1 MPQTIRLV
9 HAEPLPHPAWAEIIG
24 SERRFASTAVG
35 MGTPAEAVAGLF
47 AGVSAYQVGSLRD
60 ELPRHLWPDAAL
72 LSRAP
77 DLLAVSTHGAGYDTV
92 DVPAMTAAGVLV
104 MNQQGGNAEGVAE
117 HAVAMM
123 LTLLKRITE
132 AHAAMRAGTAAD
144 RPALMGRELAG
155 RTVGLIGC
163 GNIGTRV
170 AEICRLAFG
179 CRVLATDPYL
189 DAATIAGRGAEKVNL
204 PSLLAAAD
212 IVSVH
217 CPLTE
222 ETRGMIGQAALSAMR
237 HGAILINTAR
247 QFIHDEAAVLAA
259 LEGGHLAAA
268 GLDCWDREPQ
278 PDTANPLLLHP
289 RVLASPHTAGV
300 THESRRRIAT
310 WGAEQLI
317 GLFLKGERPPRLVN
331 PAAWPRF
338 AERFAEAFG
347 RAPDT
352 PAPQASAARTPA
364 PETPAP
370 AA

>member
-1 MPQTIRLV
+1 MHQTIRLV
-9 HAEPLPHPAWAEIIG
+9 HAEPLPHAAWAEIIG
-24 SERRFASTAVG
+24 RERRFASTPVG
-35 MGTPAEAVAGLF
+35 IATAAEEVEAIF
-47 AGVSAYQVGSLRD
+47 AGVSAFQVGSLRD

-72 LSRAP
+72 LARAP
-77 DLLAVSTHGAGYDTV
+77 SLLAVSTHGAGYDTV
-92 DVPAMTAAGVLV
+92 DVAAMTEAGVLV

-132 AHAAMRAGTAAD
+132 AHAAMRTGTAAD

-163 GNIGTRV
+163 GNIGSRV

-179 CRVLATDPYL
+179 CRILATDPYL
-189 DAATIAGRGAEKVNL
+189 DAEVIAACGAEKVEL
-204 PSLLAAAD
+204 GALLAASD

-217 CPLTE
+217 CPLTA
-222 ETRGMIGQAALSAMR
+222 ETRGMIGAASLAAMR
-237 HGAILINTAR
+237 QGAILINTAR
-247 QFIHDEAAVLAA
+247 QFIHDEAAVLAG
-259 LEGGHLAAA
+259 LEGGRLAAA

-317 GLFLKGERPPRLVN
+317 GLFLGGTRPPRLVN
-331 PAAWPRF
+331 PEAWQAFSARF
-338 AERFAEAFG
+338 EAAFG
-347 RAPDT
+347 RVPT
-352 PAPQASAARTPA
+352 
-364 PETPAP
+364 TPAP

>member
-1 MPQTIRLV
+1 MQLPVRLV
-9 HAEPLPHPAWAEIIG
+9 HAEPLPHPSWAEIIG
-24 SERRFASTAVG
+24 AERRFATRAVG
-35 MGTPAEAVAGLF
+35 MQTGEGEVAAIF
-47 AGVSAYQVGSLRD
+47 EGVSAFQVGSLRD

-92 DVPAMTAAGVLV
+92 DVAAMNAAGVLV

-144 RPALMGRELAG
+144 RPALMGRELSG
-155 RTVGLIGC
+155 RTVGLIGL
-163 GNIGTRV
+163 GNIGSRV
-170 AEICRLAFG
+170 AEICRLAFS

-189 DAATIAGRGAEKVNL
+189 DAATIAARGGEKVAL
-204 PSLLAAAD
+204 ERLLAEAD

-217 CPLTE
+217 CPLSA
-222 ETRGMIGQAALSAMR
+222 ETRGMLGAQALGAMR
-237 HGAILINTAR
+237 PSAILINTAR

-259 LEGGHLAAA
+259 LESGRLAAA

-278 PDTANPLLLHP
+278 PETANPLLLHP

-300 THESRRRIAT
+300 THESRTRIAT
-310 WGAEQLI
+310 WGARQLI
-317 GLFLKGERPPRLVN
+317 GLFLGGERPPRLVN
-331 PAAWPRF
+331 PEAWPRF
-338 AERFAEAFG
+338 AERFEAAFG
-347 RAPDT
+347 RAPT
-352 PAPQASAARTPA
+352 
-364 PETPAP
+364 TPAP

>member
-1 MPQTIRLV
+1 MHQTLRLV
-9 HAEPLPHPAWAEIIG
+9 HAEPLPHAAWAEIIG
-24 SERRFASTAVG
+24 RERRFASVPVG
-35 MGTPAEAVAGLF
+35 MATREEEVAGIF
-47 AGVSAYQVGSLRD
+47 AGVSAFQVGSLRD

-72 LSRAP
+72 LARAP
-77 DLLAVSTHGAGYDTV
+77 SLLAVSTHGAGYDTV
-92 DVPAMTAAGVLV
+92 DVAAMTDAGVLV
-104 MNQQGGNAEGVAE
+104 LNQQGGNAEGVAE

-155 RTVGLIGC
+155 RTVGLIGL

-179 CRVLATDPYL
+179 CRVLAADPYL
-189 DAATIAGRGAEKVNL
+189 DAATIAARGAEKVEL
-204 PSLLAAAD
+204 TALLVASD

-217 CPLTE
+217 CPLAAD
-222 ETRGMIGQAALSAMR
+222 TRGMIGAAALAAMR
-237 HGAILINTAR
+237 PGAILINTAR

-259 LEGGHLAAA
+259 LEAGHLAAA

-317 GLFLKGERPPRLVN
+317 GLFLAGQRPKRLVN
-331 PAAWPRF
+331 PAAWDRF
-338 AERFAEAFG
+338 AARFAAAFG
-347 RAPDT
+347 RE
-352 PAPQASAARTPA
+352 

-370 AA
+370 KTTETDAPAPAA